1 MPKIMIV
8 DDEVMITQTLR
19 QLVEL
24 TLDAEVFAYNDPSE
38 VVQSDVLKEHVFD
51 VVISDF
57 MMPKLSGIQF
67 LKAVKDAQPEV
78 VPILLTG
85 YSDKENA
92 IKSIN
97 EVGLY
102 YYLEKPWD
110 NTEII
115 KVVQNGLEKRALQD
129 RVRQDMRE
137 ISRLYDLLKKDFSQE
152 QDNMVDVVI
161 TLANLI
167 EAKDAYTDGHT
178 RRVADL
184 CGLLGRSIGLEPAVI
199 KHLEISGIIH
209 DIGKVGTPELILN
222 KPGALDD
229 REFFIMKHHPEIGA
243 KILRPLVALEP
254 CIHAVKHHHEKLD
267 GSGYPDG
274 LKAEEIPI
282 ETRIVSIADIF
293 DALYSDRPYRA
304 KMPIERALEIIQKE
318 VDRGTLD
325 GEVVKHL
332 HQLVASGEIARLYGE
347 AE

>member
-1 MPKIMIV
+1 MAKIMIV
-8 DDEVMITQTLR
+8 DDEVMITQTLS
-19 QLVEL
+19 QLIEL
-24 TLDAEVFAYNDPSE
+24 TLDAEVFTYNDPTL
-38 VVQSDVLKEHVFD
+38 VVQSQVLIDHRFD

-57 MMPKLSGIQF
+57 MMPKLSGIDF
-67 LKAVKDAQPEV
+67 LKAVKKAQPEI

-110 NTEII
+110 NTEIV
-115 KVVQNGLEKRALQD
+115 KVLQNGLEKRALQD
-129 RVRQDMRE
+129 QVRQDMHE
-137 ISRLYDLLKKDFSQE
+137 ITRLYDILKKDFSKE
-152 QDNMVDVVI
+152 QDKMVDVVV

-167 EAKDAYTDGHT
+167 EAKDSYTDGHT

-184 CGLLGRSIGLEPAVI
+184 CALLGRRVGLSEETI
-199 KHLEISGIIH
+199 KYLEISGIIH

-222 KPGALDD
+222 KPSALDD
-229 REFFIMKHHPEIGA
+229 KEFLVMKHHPEIGA

-254 CIHAVKHHHEKLD
+254 CLHAVRHHHEKLD

-274 LKAEEIPI
+274 LKAEAIPI

-304 KMPIERALEIIQKE
+304 KMPIDKAMAIVQKE
-318 VDRGTLD
+318 ADRGTLD
-325 GEVVKHL
+325 KDLVDL
-332 HQLVASGEIARLYGE
+332 LQQLVESGEIARLYGE
-347 AE
+347 A